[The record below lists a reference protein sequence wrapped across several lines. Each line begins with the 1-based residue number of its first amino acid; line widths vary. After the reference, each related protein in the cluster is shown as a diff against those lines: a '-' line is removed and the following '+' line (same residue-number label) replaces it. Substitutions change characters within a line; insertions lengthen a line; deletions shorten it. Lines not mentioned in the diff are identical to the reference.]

1 MEKACSSN
9 LFSGPLGTRLW
20 HLSYQWIIYIYIV
33 KLNFETTFLWFH
45 GLWSLLCLHTAII
58 RHITRLIRPLTW
70 PPNYTFHTTKEKMPL
85 DNSKKQTQRR
95 LCVKWAASA
104 AIWAPIKIP
113 YRWVVAIDL
122 LSLLGGAYRFPGFCG
137 NQHIHDATWSQNPF
151 ILWIRQWGSKPCK
164 VRVRHLI
171 LRESNLGWW
180 FSALFLPNLHI
191 KYPHCIPITIF
202 RHIYRSVLWY
212 IPLYSSAV
220 EEFLVQPRCK
230 VPFMAIIFGPWKT
243 EAKTMPSR

>member
-1 MEKACSSN
+1 MTNNKGREDTHTHLPLNRDCYNPWLHGESMFKQP
-9 LFSGPLGTRLW
+9 FSGPLGTRLW

-122 LSLLGGAYRFPGFCG
+122 LSLLGGPIAFQGFVEISIFTM
-137 NQHIHDATWSQNPF
+137 QH
-151 ILWIRQWGSKPCK
+151 
-164 VRVRHLI
+164 
-171 LRESNLGWW
+171 
-180 FSALFLPNLHI
+180 
-191 KYPHCIPITIF
+191 
-202 RHIYRSVLWY
+202 
-212 IPLYSSAV
+212 
-220 EEFLVQPRCK
+220 
-230 VPFMAIIFGPWKT
+230 
-243 EAKTMPSR
+243 EAKIHSYYESDNEVLNHARLGYAI